1 MPTITVSASGGTR
14 NWSDT
19 ATWVGGVLPAV
30 GDDIV
35 ANATS
40 GDLYVNAINRTCLTI
55 NFTGFTNTFRIENGI
70 TLTVTGTSITLGSGM
85 AYTQGTTGVLS
96 TISNTAAVAIAFAGI
111 TIPRLTL
118 GRIAG
123 GQVQTVTISGT
134 APTVQNLIINNTAS
148 SAQTTLAGTA
158 LTITSS
164 FSLASGLSTGTL
176 LTFSGTCTIS
186 NAGSNLSNSITVAS
200 GSLQMLTNINKLGGT
215 ITFSAGTTLIPGL
228 FTLILVG
235 ATTLNTSVVTWYR
248 ITAQVT
254 GANHTLLSDLNISN
268 DLNWTANQA
277 FLNTANVNI
286 GGSLIA
292 TGNLTLSSTVTINMT
307 GTGTIET
314 ATGASIVNGNLNI
327 SGSGAYI
334 LGSVTRPTTSLSNI
348 NFRLVGTSVAT
359 VYSTTGHTLSI
370 TGGALSVINTNNTPT
385 GNNVISGSEIIYGNL
400 SGLSNQSTTITW
412 PIEFLGN
419 FSSTQNEFN
428 GAKIFVN
435 GNLSVTTSLR
445 GTSTIELE
453 GGTNTTW
460 GTGTYQNNI
469 IINKSS
475 MATVI
480 VTGNIV
486 LGLAGRFL
494 SINTNT
500 LFGTSLITIN
510 GNNFTINNSSNSPF
524 YDLTTNTANTVI
536 TLNNLI
542 TISRNLILAN
552 NTTFAGTHG
561 FTTQN
566 FTCTTAATI
575 ITLQNINANPLAEY
589 IVNGVLT
596 LLGTLANR
604 ITLQAAG
611 SATFNGTIT
620 PVGQLNYLSE
630 TTPTVGM
637 TVSQATGVSPVGLIG
652 LLPNRPVITGGVSP
666 TFTISPSATTVIGT
680 SFSMRAG
687 YKAKFTL
694 TNGTG
699 TQNVAYTTTQDID
712 SSSGITILSFGSNGD
727 DINNSTISLFRTLN
741 WGPLIAPSGSSYFT
755 FVN

>member
-712 SSSGITILSFGSNGD
+712 SSSGITIDRKS
-727 DINNSTISLFRTLN
+727 
-741 WGPLIAPSGSSYFT
+741 
-755 FVN
+755 VV